1 MKLIKLKD
9 RIKQTKGFT
18 LVETIIAIS
27 IFVVVISV
35 SAAIFTDSFASNRKT
50 DVSRTLYE
58 ETRIALERVVKEVRR
73 GTVDYE
79 EYWNRYTHN
88 AASTAD
94 ADYGENY
101 GDYALQFFRDADNLG
116 SPPPSIADKT
126 RYDENVGKNEG
137 ANPVL
142 NAGALQLCQDLDD
155 TVFPEVPATN
165 YEQCELYLITAEGSE
180 KTIIKLVPEVVSGQT
195 EYRLVMLKLPGS
207 DSDGDHQNDGWDIYN
222 AAAAVSPSPSPA
234 KYLDYCNTYDGG
246 SKACTDYQFQKIQP
260 DSIKI
265 TGLGFFV
272 APLEDPRK
280 AFAEFSND
288 IQIQPHVTVVL
299 TAEPSIS
306 RSGGIRGRIPSLTLQ
321 TTIGAR
327 AHNEVKS
334 LR

>member
-1 MKLIKLKD
+1 MKFNTLKS
-9 RIKQTKGFT
+9 RIKSTKGFT

-27 IFVVVISV
+27 IFVVVIAISTG
-35 SAAIFTDSFASNRKT
+35 IFTDSFASNRKT

-58 ETRIALERVVKEVRR
+58 ETRIALERVVKEIRR

-79 EYWNRYTHN
+79 EYWNRYVYN
-88 AASTAD
+88 AASVSD

-101 GDYALQFFRDADNLG
+101 GNYALQFFRDADNPG
-116 SPPPSIADKT
+116 SPPPSIADRT

-137 ANPVL
+137 ANPVQD
-142 NAGALQLCQDLDD
+142 ASALQVCQDLDD
-155 TVFPEVPATN
+155 TVFPENPATS
-165 YEQCELYLITAEGSE
+165 YEQCELYLITAEGDE
-180 KTIIKLVPEVVSGQT
+180 KTVIKLVPELVSGQT
-195 EYRLVMLKLPGS
+195 EYRLVMLKLPGG
-207 DSDGDHQNDGWDIYN
+207 DSDGDHQTDEWNIYN
-222 AAAAVSPSPSPA
+222 AAAAVNPSPSPT
-234 KYLDYCNTYDGG
+234 KYLDYCNTYDGVT
-246 SKACTDYQFQKIQP
+246 KACTDYQFQKIQP

-265 TGLGFFV
+265 TSLKFFV

-299 TAEPSIS
+299 TAKPSIS
-306 RSGGIRGRIPSLTLQ
+306 RSGGIRGQLPSVTLQ